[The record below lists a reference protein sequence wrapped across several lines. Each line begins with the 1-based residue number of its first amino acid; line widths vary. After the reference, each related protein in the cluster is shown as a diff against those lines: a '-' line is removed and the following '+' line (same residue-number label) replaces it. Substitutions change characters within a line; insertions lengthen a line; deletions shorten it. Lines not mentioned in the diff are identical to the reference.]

1 MLTWK
6 TARRIVLLILLLVA
20 ANLAG
25 NYFADLFGA
34 GLKDSGVIA
43 RWGTVALAIAYCILL
58 AIPFVPGVEMGM
70 MLMAIHGTSI
80 ALLVYLCTV
89 IGLSIAFLAG
99 RLVPLSATAR
109 FARFLRLER
118 VALFIDGIDA
128 MDREER
134 LARLMEK
141 APNRAIPFLLRH
153 RHIALALALNI
164 PGNSVIGGGGGIA
177 LLAGSSR
184 LFSAAGFLVAVALAV
199 SPVPLAFYLFGQQFF
214 PPL

>member
-1 MLTWK
+1 MFTWK
-6 TARRIVLLILLLVA
+6 TARRIVLLIVLLVA

-34 GLKDSGVIA
+34 ELKDSGAIA
-43 RWGTVALAIAYCILL
+43 RWGTAALAVAYCILL

-70 MLMAIHGTSI
+70 MLMAMHGTSI

-89 IGLSIAFLAG
+89 IGLSAAFLAG
-99 RLVPLSATAR
+99 RLVPLAAIAR
-109 FARFLRLER
+109 FARFLHLER
-118 VALFIDGIDA
+118 VARLIDDMDA

-134 LARLMEK
+134 LTRLMER
-141 APNRAIPFLLRH
+141 APNRAVPFLLRH
-153 RHIALALALNI
+153 RHIALAVALNI

-177 LLAGSSR
+177 LLAGSTR

-199 SPVPLAFYLFGQQFF
+199 SPVPLAFYLFGQRFF
-214 PPL
+214 PAY

>member
-1 MLTWK
+1 MFTWK

-34 GLKDSGVIA
+34 QLKESGAIA
-43 RWGTVALAIAYCILL
+43 RWGTAALAIAYFILL

-89 IGLSIAFLAG
+89 AGLSAAFLAG
-99 RLVPLSATAR
+99 RLVPLAAIAR

-118 VALFIDGIDA
+118 VALFIDDIEA
-128 MDREER
+128 MDSEER
-134 LARLMEK
+134 LTRLMER
-141 APNRAIPFLLRH
+141 APSRVIPFLLRH
-153 RHIALALALNI
+153 RHVALAVVLNI

-177 LLAGSSR
+177 LLAGSTR

>member
-1 MLTWK
+1 MFTWK

-34 GLKDSGVIA
+34 ELKASGVIA
-43 RWGTVALAIAYCILL
+43 RWGTAAIAIAYCILL

-70 MLMAIHGTSI
+70 MLMAIHGPSI

-89 IGLSIAFLAG
+89 TGLSAAFLAG
-99 RLVPLSATAR
+99 RLVPLAAIAR

-118 VALFIDGIDA
+118 VARLIDEIEA

-134 LARLMEK
+134 LARLMDK

-153 RHIALALALNI
+153 RHVALAVALNI

-177 LLAGSSR
+177 LLAGSTR

-199 SPVPLAFYLFGQQFF
+199 SPVPLAFYLFGQRFF
-214 PPL
+214 PHY

>member
-1 MLTWK
+1 MFTWK
-6 TARRIVLLILLLVA
+6 TARRIVLLMLLLVA

-25 NYFADLFGA
+25 RYFAELFGA
-34 GLKDSGVIA
+34 ELKESGMIA
-43 RWGTVALAIAYCILL
+43 RWGTAALAIAYCILL

-89 IGLSIAFLAG
+89 AGLSAAFLAG
-99 RLVPLSATAR
+99 RLIPLAAIAR
-109 FARFLRLER
+109 FARFLRIER
-118 VALFIDGIDA
+118 VALFIGDIEA

-134 LARLMEK
+134 LSRLMQR
-141 APNRAIPFLLRH
+141 APNRVIPFLLRH
-153 RHIALALALNI
+153 RHVALALALNI

-177 LLAGSSR
+177 LLAGSTR

-199 SPVPLAFYLFGQQFF
+199 SPVPLAFYLFGQRFF